1 MHVSDAME
9 RYMADLVYA
18 TRLPE
23 VYSDD
28 LRRWIE
34 VGSSPR
40 ASLALDKCGRTHAW
54 LRGRDHVVPGDVRA
68 IVHDVLR
75 HRLIL
80 SYEALG
86 EDRSRDAVID
96 EIVKLVALP

>member
-1 MHVSDAME
+1 M
-9 RYMADLVYA
+9 
-18 TRLPE
+18 
-23 VYSDD
+23 
-28 LRRWIE
+28 
-34 VGSSPR
+34 
-40 ASLALDKCGRTHAW
+40 
-54 LRGRDHVVPGDVRA
+54 VPGDVRA